1 MILRFALLATSL
13 LAATTYVGA
22 FFSHSRLVLV
32 PSSAAPSSAQRG
44 STSAT
49 APSETST
56 ASDAD
61 TKLSRSGHDHE
72 AWKAGYTSCTEEMP
86 PTLLDIAD
94 LPDDFPSGT
103 YYRNGHAGFES
114 PDGVR

>member
-1 MILRFALLATSL
+1 MPSSPILAWFHHAS
-13 LAATTYVGA
+13 
-22 FFSHSRLVLV
+22 V
-32 PSSAAPSSAQRG
+32 PSSARTPSPVQLG

-56 ASDAD
+56 TTDAD

-72 AWKAGYTSCTEEMP
+72 AWKAGYTSCTVEMP

-103 YYRNGHAGFES
+103 YYRNGHACFES
-114 PDGVR
+114 PDGIRASELTSACCYIRC